1 MTIIR
6 IYDPKDGPALPELPP
21 LPIGSLV
28 VGTLN
33 LLQEAANLP
42 QPRYITVA
50 DTQDIS
56 LQFDADPASLR
67 AITRWALRFGGV
79 LISEPHHDETG
90 MATYC
95 HTEFSYYGVAV
106 AAYAVIPAEHAPDP
120 GPGGEDPVPH
130 ADCPHLPGR
139 LHDCPACEARCHC
152 TPGDAECVY
161 DGQHNGLAAP

>member
-106 AAYAVIPAEHAPDP
+106 TAYAVIPAGPASDP
-120 GPGGEDPVPH
+120 GPGDKDSRPARRLPAPARQAARLPGVRGPVPLH
-130 ADCPHLPGR
+130 AR
-139 LHDCPACEARCHC
+139 
-152 TPGDAECVY
+152 
-161 DGQHNGLAAP
+161 

>member
-95 HTEFSYYGVAV
+95 HTDSATTASPSPPTRSSRPER
-106 AAYAVIPAEHAPDP
+106 PPTPDP
-120 GPGGEDPVPH
+120 AARIPSARRLPAP
-130 ADCPHLPGR
+130 ARQAARLPGV
-139 LHDCPACEARCHC
+139 EARCHC